1 MTKLAVKFKQDAERV
16 GFDLEHRKKI
26 RFNMSKYEAA
36 VNKGQAYYHDIE
48 AAKNRASDIKQNVIS
63 KLDKYLE
70 KFERNFT
77 QKGGTVLWAQDDK
90 EARRHILRLLKKHN
104 IKSVV
109 KSKSMITEEIELNKF
124 LEKKKVEVVE
134 TDLGEYIVQVADEKP
149 YHIVTPAMHKSKEDV
164 AKLFHE
170 KFNTPIDSS
179 PEYLTNYVR
188 EKLRK
193 KYLTADAGITGANF
207 IIAEQGAIALT
218 ENEGNGLMTTSFP
231 RVHIVIAGI
240 ERIVPDINDLDIF
253 WPLLSSH
260 GTGQRITTY
269 STVFTGAKK
278 NSEANG
284 PEEMYVILLDN
295 GRTNLLKQKDQ
306 REALKCIRCGACLNA
321 CPVYKNIGGYTYNT
335 TYSGPIGAV
344 ITPHLKSMGDYKHL
358 SFASSLCGKCT
369 EVCPVN
375 IDLQKLLLYNR
386 RDAVEKKKTNLLER
400 FVIYAY
406 KKVMLNRNYL
416 EFGSVGQKNKFLHN
430 FGSKVW
436 GKRRDML
443 QLKESFNQQWKKR
456 NIN

>member
-48 AAKNRASDIKQNVIS
+48 AAKKRASDIKQNVIS

-90 EARRHILRLLKKHN
+90 EARRHILQLLKKHN

-240 ERIVPDINDLDIF
+240 ERIVPDIKDLDIF

-344 ITPHLKSMGDYKHL
+344 ITPHLKSMDDYKHL

-386 RDAVEKKKTNLLER
+386 RDAVEKKKTNRLER
-400 FVIYAY
+400 FVIYVY
-406 KKVMLNRNYL
+406 KKAMLNRNYL

>member
-1 MTKLAVKFKQDAERV
+1 MTKFAIKFKRDAEKV
-16 GFDLEHRKKI
+16 GFDLEHRRKI
-26 RFNMSKYEAA
+26 KFNMSKYETA
-36 VNKGQAYYHDIE
+36 VIKGQSYYQDIE
-48 AAKNRASDIKQNVIS
+48 AAKDLASDIKQNVIS
-63 KLDKYLE
+63 RLDKYLE

-77 QKGGTVLWAQDDK
+77 KNGGTILWAKDDR
-90 EARRHILRLLKKHN
+90 EAKKHILHILKKHN

-124 LEKKKVEVVE
+124 LEKRKVDVVE
-134 TDLGEYIVQVADEKP
+134 TDLGEYIVQLAGEKP

-170 KFNTPIDSS
+170 KFNTPIGSS
-179 PEYLTNYVR
+179 PEYITNFVR

-193 KYLTADAGITGANF
+193 KYLNADAGITGVNF

-231 RVHIVIAGI
+231 RIHIAIAGI
-240 ERIVPDINDLDIF
+240 EKIIPDIKDLDIY
-253 WPLLSSH
+253 WPLLASH
-260 GTGQRITTY
+260 GTGQRITAY

-295 GRTNLLKQKDQ
+295 GRTNLLKLKDR

-344 ITPHLKSMGDYKHL
+344 ITPHLKNMDDYKHL

-369 EVCPVN
+369 EVCPVK

-386 RDAVEKKKTNLLER
+386 RDVVEKKKTNLFER
-400 FVIYAY
+400 FIIYAY
-406 KKVMLNRNYL
+406 KKAMLNRKYL
-416 EFGSVGQKNKFLHN
+416 EIGSIDKRNKLLHI
-430 FGSKVW
+430 FGSKAW
-436 GKRRDML
+436 GKRREMF
-443 QLKESFNQQWKKR
+443 QLKESFNQQWKRR